1 MRPALKGFGGAGWA
15 LREFLH
21 VDRGQLTLNAA
32 ARNTVGVVLPLVVG
46 LLTGHLVGGLTV
58 AIGAQN
64 VAMADRPGP
73 YRLRLVRLLLTATIA
88 AVGAAAGILVGRFD
102 VLAVL
107 LIVCWAFGAGMFVSL
122 GKTATQVGVI
132 STVLVLVLAG
142 RAQTVGV
149 SGPDAA
155 LVVGLQILAG
165 GILQTLFAVSAWP
178 LRRYRPER
186 RALATA
192 YAELAATADEA
203 PGTDTGPAVTATID
217 SVHRTLRGLGRDR
230 SEPTV
235 PLHRLLDKAEHI
247 RIELLALGAHA
258 ERLDALGAR
267 AARERIVDVL
277 AAAAALLRRISESLE
292 STDPPVN
299 VPLAARSFTSARE
312 SLADLA
318 RQAESGSFQE
328 LVTLRAAD
336 ARTSALDAQL
346 RDAVGT
352 ASTWPYERGDPGDGP
367 RALPASL
374 HPDNPLQ
381 TLRANLGPGS
391 AAFRHA
397 VRLAT
402 CVGVADA
409 VVRAAGVP
417 RGYWF
422 PLMILVTLQP
432 DFATTMSRGL
442 LRIAGTIVGLGVV
455 TGLIVVLPS
464 SHVVDLVLI
473 AALFFAFRALFLA
486 SFGLSVVFLTALIVV
501 LLTVVGVDPADTI
514 AERGVYSAAGGLVA
528 LGTYLVWPTW
538 ERSRVRGTLA
548 ELLDAYRDYAGLVAR
563 PDPEPGRLSSAR
575 SAARVARTNAEASID
590 RLRGDPGRTRDDALV
605 ELADG
610 VTDASIRFVHA
621 AMRWEATRQDTRVPT
636 APASLGAFGDEVC
649 EALDRLADAVRTGAA
664 PTGLPDLDEAAGRV
678 RTELTDE
685 HGEPVGHNAAAYIE
699 STDEIA
705 HSLAALAKSVRAG
718 VR

>member
-1 MRPALKGFGGAGWA
+1 VRRTREGDGGAGWA
-15 LREFLH
+15 TAFFH
-21 VDRGQLTLNAA
+21 VDRGQLTLGTA
-32 ARNTVGVVLPLVVG
+32 ARNTIGVVLPLVVG
-46 LLTGHLVGGLTV
+46 LFTGHLGGGLTV

-73 YRLRLVRLLLTATIA
+73 YKLRLARLVVIA
-88 AVGAAAGILVGRFD
+88 AIAAAGAAAGILVGRFD

-107 LIVCWAFGAGMFVSL
+107 LTVCWAFGAGMLVSL
-122 GKTATQVGVI
+122 GKTGTQVGI
-132 STVLVLVLAG
+132 TSTVLMLVLAG

-149 SGPDAA
+149 SGPVAA
-155 LVVGLQILAG
+155 LAVGLQILAG
-165 GILQTLFAVSAWP
+165 GGLQGLLAVSAWP

-186 RALATA
+186 TALATA
-192 YAELAATADEA
+192 YAELATTAEDA
-203 PGTDTGPAVTATID
+203 PGTDIGPALTATID

-230 SEPTV
+230 SDPTA

-258 ERLDALGAR
+258 ERLDELGAG

-277 AAAAALLRRISESLE
+277 SAAAALLRRISESLE
-292 STDPPVN
+292 STEPPAN
-299 VPLAARSFTSARE
+299 VPLAARGFTDART

-318 RQAESGSFQE
+318 QQAESGSFQE

-336 ARTSALDAQL
+336 ARASALEAQL

-352 ASTWPYERGDPGDGP
+352 VSTWRYERVAPSRERP
-367 RALPASL
+367 AQLPASL
-374 HPDNPLQ
+374 RPDNPLQ
-381 TLRANLGPGS
+381 TLRANLNPRS

-402 CVGVADA
+402 CLGVADA
-409 VVRAAGVP
+409 VVRIAGVP

-432 DFATTMSRGL
+432 DFATTVSRGL
-442 LRIAGTIVGLGVV
+442 LRIVGTIVGLGVV

-473 AALFFAFRALFLA
+473 AVLFFAFRALFVA

-501 LLTVVGVDPADTI
+501 LLSVVGVDPADTI
-514 AERGVYSAAGGLVA
+514 AERGVYSAAGGLLA

-548 ELLDAYRDYAGLVAR
+548 DLLEAYGDYVELVAL
-563 PDPEPGRLSSAR
+563 PDAEPGRLTSVR
-575 SAARVARTNAEASID
+575 SAARVARTNVQASID
-590 RLRGDPGRTRDDALV
+590 RLRGDPDRTRDDALV
-605 ELADG
+605 DLADS
-610 VTDASIRFVHA
+610 VTEASIRFVHA
-621 AMRWEATRQDTRVPT
+621 AMRWEATRKDTSVAP
-636 APASLGAFGDEVC
+636 PASLRTFGDDVC
-649 EALDRLADAVRTGAA
+649 AALDRMADAVRNGTA
-664 PTGLPDLDEAAGRV
+664 PAELPDLEDAAGRV
-678 RTELTDE
+678 RADLTDE

-705 HSLAALAKSVRAG
+705 HSLAALAKTVRDD